1 LSRPDPSE
9 YGAYYG
15 RYISLVPDGPIVDR
29 LREQIAE
36 TLGLLRALPES
47 RGDHRYAPGKWSIK
61 EMIGHLADSERVFA
75 YRALRI
81 GRGDET
87 PLPGFE
93 QDGYVRNGGFGA
105 RTLRHVADDLE
116 AVRRSTVLLFEGLDE
131 TAMIRRGTASGFPVS
146 VRALAHIL
154 AGHELHHRS
163 ILKERYLGQSL
174 SAAPEGA

>member
-1 LSRPDPSE
+1 MSRPDPSE

-15 RYISLVPDGPIVDR
+15 RYISLVPEGSIVDT
-29 LREQIAE
+29 LRGQIAE

-61 EMIGHLADSERVFA
+61 EIIGHVADAERVFA

-93 QDGYVRNGGFGA
+93 QDDYVRTGGFGA
-105 RTLRHVADDLE
+105 RPLRHLLDELE
-116 AVRRSTVLLFEGLDE
+116 AVRRGTVLLLEGFDE
-131 TAMIRRGTASGFPVS
+131 AAMTRRGTASGMPVS
-146 VRALAHIL
+146 VRALAYIA
-154 AGHELHHRS
+154 AGHELHHRKV
-163 ILKERYLGQSL
+163 LRGRYL
-174 SAAPEGA
+174 A